1 MTETDKALINK
12 RKGIIMTLAG
22 ASCWGLSGSVGQYL
36 FSVENMDSRW
46 LVPVRL
52 GAAGIIL
59 LLYCF
64 IRFGKERTMAPWQD
78 RKKAGTMLLYGIA
91 GVAACQF
98 LYFLTIQ
105 LSNAAMGT
113 ILQDLAPVFILGYTC
128 LTQKRSPRAFEIIS
142 IGLALFGVFLLTTHG
157 EAGHFAIPRNAL
169 ISGVLSAACVM
180 VYNVV
185 SPKLTKTIPVVIIQG
200 WAFFMGGVLFSLV
213 FRIWNIRYVP
223 GAKGILGIIFVVVI
237 GNIAAFSLYI
247 TGVSLI
253 GPSKAILYSFAEP
266 VTAALISA
274 FVLGTK
280 YTVFDLAGFLCIF
293 AMLWMITFS
302 SKMAEGESHQPAA
315 KTGGERQRHTA
326 GAGSRP

>member
-1 MTETDKALINK
+1 MSEVRTGTAAFGK

-59 LLYCF
+59 LLFCF
-64 IRFGKERTMAPWQD
+64 IRFGKEQTLAPWKD
-78 RKKAGTMLLYGIA
+78 RKKARTLLVYGIA
-91 GVAACQF
+91 GVSACQF

-113 ILQDLAPVFILGYTC
+113 VLQDLAPIFILGYTC
-128 LTQKRSPRAFEIIS
+128 LTDRRSPRVFEVIS
-142 IGLALFGVFLLTTHG
+142 IGLALLGVFLLTTHG
-157 EAGHFAIPRNAL
+157 AAGTLAIPRSAL
-169 ISGVLSAACVM
+169 VSGILSAVCVM

-185 SPKLTKTIPVVIIQG
+185 SPKLTRSVPVVIVQG
-200 WAFFMGGVLFSLV
+200 WAFVMGGVLFSLI
-213 FRIWNIRYVP
+213 FRIWSIRYVP
-223 GAKGILGIIFVVVI
+223 GPKGILGIIFVVVI
-237 GNIAAFSLYI
+237 GNIAAFLLYI

-266 VTAALISA
+266 VTAALVSA

-302 SKMAEGESHQPAA
+302 SKMADGESLRPGIGRGKQ
-315 KTGGERQRHTA
+315 EHTA